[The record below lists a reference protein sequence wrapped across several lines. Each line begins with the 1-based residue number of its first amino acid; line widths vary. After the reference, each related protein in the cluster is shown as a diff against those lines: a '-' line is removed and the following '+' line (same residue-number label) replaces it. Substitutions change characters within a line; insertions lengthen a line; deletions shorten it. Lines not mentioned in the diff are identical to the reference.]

1 MTLTNI
7 NKRSDRG
14 FTIIEL
20 LIVIVVIAIL
30 AAITIVAY
38 NGIQNRAKTTSGN
51 SLAANISK
59 KIEAWNTV
67 NSAYPTYCQLVTNSL
82 SPTGAAPTA
91 GTAGAGTCAA
101 GGSTAGSETKL
112 DQVNSIAPATNASIA
127 PATNATTSAQ
137 SGTVANGGTVVTLHN
152 CSATLGYNIW
162 YWDYSASTPAAVK
175 VTVPAAVKVTVGT
188 GC

>member
-1 MTLTNI
+1 MTLANI

-51 SLAANISK
+51 STAANISK

-67 NSAYPTYCQLVTNSL
+67 NSAYPTYCQLATNSL
-82 SPTGAAPTA
+82 VPTGAAPSAGVVGVGTCVA
-91 GTAGAGTCAA
+91 GGGTAGD
-101 GGSTAGSETKL
+101 EVKL
-112 DQVNSIAPATNASIA
+112 DNVNSIA
-127 PATNATTSAQ
+127 PATNATTSAMD
-137 SGTVANGGTVVTLHN
+137 GTVANGGRVVTIHR

-175 VTVPAAVKVTVGT
+175 VTVGT